1 MTMKAGC
8 SALGLCVIGAMAGS
22 GCTDT
27 RAFTDEQRAVLAQF
41 RLPAG
46 PPPDPSNAFAD
57 DVRAAVLGKKWF
69 FDPRLSG
76 PIGPGNDGVTNG
88 SLGVTGDRGKV
99 ACVSCHDP
107 AMGGSDH
114 RSRPPQTS
122 LGAGYSGRNAQT
134 VLNAAWVDLD
144 QGGWQ
149 TWDGSGDSVW
159 GGNLLPLEKT
169 TSNNATRLQLAH
181 IVFDHYKADYE
192 ALFGPLPDLSNTI
205 RFPLDGKPGDHSGF
219 DNLAPADKDAINR
232 VFANMGKAIAAYER
246 RLVSTAFQPSAF
258 DRMLAGDD
266 AAMTAAAIRGARLY
280 IGKAACDE
288 CHRGPLFADQKFH
301 NIGVPQTGEH
311 AFETDLGRDL
321 GIMNVQQSLFTR
333 AGAFSD
339 ALDDSHL
346 RSLARRPADLGAF
359 KTPTLRNVART
370 GPYMHD
376 GVYAT
381 LGEVIDHY
389 NRGGGMGD
397 FSGTKEVTIAPLLLD
412 DQEMSD
418 LVEFLSSLDDG
429 PPLPTPDFPEGLI
442 GPPTLPN

>member
-1 MTMKAGC
+1 MTMKAGG

-46 PPPDPSNAFAD
+46 PPPDPSNRFAD
-57 DVRAAVLGKKWF
+57 DVRAAVLGKQWF

-76 PIGPGNDGVTNG
+76 PLAPGNDGVTNG
-88 SLGVTGDRGKV
+88 SLGVAGAIGRV
-99 ACVSCHDP
+99 ACASCHDL

-134 VLNAAWVDLD
+134 VLNAAWVDLGK
-144 QGGWQ
+144 GGWQ

-159 GGNLLPLEKT
+159 GGNLLPLEKP

-192 ALFGPLPDLSNTI
+192 ALFGPLPDLSNTA
-205 RFPLDGKPGDHSGF
+205 RFPPTGKPGIAAF
-219 DNLAPADKDAINR
+219 DSMAPADQDAINR
-232 VFANMGKAIAAYER
+232 VFANLGKAIAAYER

-266 AAMTAAAIRGARLY
+266 TAMTAAAIRGARLY

-288 CHRGPLFADQKFH
+288 CHRGPMFADQRFH

-311 AFETDLGRDL
+311 AFETDLGRDQ
-321 GIMNVQQSLFTR
+321 GIPTLEQSLFTR

-339 ALDDSHL
+339 AFDDSQL
-346 RSLARRPADLGAF
+346 QNLAQRPADVGAF

-397 FSGTKEVTIAPLLLD
+397 FSGTQEVTISPLLLD
-412 DQEMSD
+412 SQDTSD
-418 LVEFLSSLDDG
+418 LEEFLRTLDDG
-429 PPLPTPDFPEGLI
+429 EPLPTPDFPEGLVA
-442 GPPTLPN
+442 PPTLPN

>member
-1 MTMKAGC
+1 MKAGC
-8 SALGLCVIGAMAGS
+8 SAIGLCVIGAMAGS
-22 GCTDT
+22 GCTDS

-46 PPPDPSNAFAD
+46 PPPDPSNAFSD

-76 PIGPGNDGVTNG
+76 PLAPGNDGVTNG
-88 SLGVTGDRGKV
+88 SLGVAGAIGRV
-99 ACVSCHDP
+99 ACASCHDP
-107 AMGGSDH
+107 VKGGSDH

-134 VLNAAWVDLD
+134 VLNAAYIDLD

-149 TWDGSGDSVW
+149 TWDGRGDSLW
-159 GGNLLPLEKT
+159 GGNLLPLESA

-181 IVFDHYKADYE
+181 IVFDHYRADYE
-192 ALFGPLPDLSNTI
+192 ALFGPLPDLSNTA
-205 RFPLDGKPGDHSGF
+205 RFPSTGKPGSPAF
-219 DNLAPADKDAINR
+219 DGMAPADQDAINR
-232 VFANMGKAIAAYER
+232 VFASMGKAIAAYER

-258 DRMLAGDD
+258 DRLLAGDD
-266 AAMTAAAIRGARLY
+266 TAMTAAAIRGARLY

-288 CHRGPLFADQKFH
+288 CHRGPMFADQKFH

-311 AFETDLGRDL
+311 AFETDLGRYQ
-321 GIMNVQQSLFTR
+321 GIPTVKTSLFTR

-339 ALDDSHL
+339 AFDDSQL
-346 RSLARRPADLGAF
+346 RSLAQRPADIGAF

-397 FSGTKEVTIAPLLLD
+397 FSGTREVTISPLLLD
-412 DQEMSD
+412 SQETSD
-418 LVEFLSSLDDG
+418 LEEFLRSLDDG
-429 PPLPTPDFPEGLI
+429 APLPTPDFPEGLAA
-442 GPPTLPN
+442 PPPLPN

>member
-1 MTMKAGC
+1 MKAGC
-8 SALGLCVIGAMAGS
+8 SAVGLSVISAIAGS
-22 GCTDT
+22 GCTDA

-46 PPPDPSNAFAD
+46 PPPDPSNAFSD
-57 DVRAAVLGKKWF
+57 DVRAAVLGKQWF

-76 PIGPGNDGVTNG
+76 PLAPGNDGVTNG
-88 SLGVTGDRGKV
+88 SLGVAGETGRV
-99 ACVSCHDP
+99 ACASCHDP
-107 AMGGSDH
+107 ANGGSDH

-134 VLNAAWVDLD
+134 VLNAAYVDLD

-159 GGNLLPLEKT
+159 GGNLLPLEKP

-181 IVFDHYKADYE
+181 VVFDHYRAGYE
-192 ALFGPLPDLSNTI
+192 AVFGPLPDLSNTA
-205 RFPLDGKPGDHSGF
+205 RFPPTGKPGVPAF
-219 DNLAPADKDAINR
+219 DAMAPADQDAINR
-232 VFANMGKAIAAYER
+232 VFANIGKALAAYER
-246 RLVSTAFQPSAF
+246 RLVSNAFQPSAF

-266 AAMTAAAIRGARLY
+266 TAMTDAAIRGARLY

-288 CHRGPLFADQKFH
+288 CHRGPMFADQKFH

-311 AFETDLGRDL
+311 AFETDLGRYQ
-321 GIMNVQQSLFTR
+321 GIPTVKGSLFNR

-339 ALDDSHL
+339 AFDDSQL
-346 RSLARRPADLGAF
+346 RDLAARPADIGAF
-359 KTPTLRNVART
+359 RTPTLRNVAKT

-397 FSGTKEVTIAPLLLD
+397 FSGTQEVTISPLLLD
-412 DQEMSD
+412 GQETSD
-418 LVEFLSSLDDG
+418 LEEFLRSLADG
-429 PPLPTPDFPEGLI
+429 DPLPTPDFPEGLAAL
-442 GPPTLPN
+442 PPLPN

>member
-1 MTMKAGC
+1 MTKQAGC
-8 SALGLCVIGAMAGS
+8 AAVGLCVIAGLAGS
-22 GCTDT
+22 ACTDS
-27 RAFTDEQRAVLAQF
+27 RAFTDEQRSVLAEF
-41 RLPAG
+41 RLPARI
-46 PPPDPSNAFAD
+46 PPDPSNAFAD
-57 DVRAAVLGKKWF
+57 NVPAAVLGKQWF

-76 PIGPGNDGVTNG
+76 ELQPGNDGVTDG
-88 SLGVTGDRGKV
+88 SLGVTGTPGRV
-99 ACVSCHDP
+99 ACVSCHDL
-107 AMGGSDH
+107 ANGGSDH

-134 VLNAAWVDLD
+134 VLNAAYVDLD

-149 TWDGSGDSVW
+149 TWDGRGDSVW
-159 GGNLLPLEKT
+159 GGNLLPLESM

-181 IVFDHYKADYE
+181 IVFDHYRPGYE
-192 ALFGPLPDLSNTI
+192 AVFGPLPDLSNTT
-205 RFPLDGKPGDHSGF
+205 RFPATGAPGTPEFNGI
-219 DNLAPADKDAINR
+219 APADQDAINR
-232 VFANMGKAIAAYER
+232 VFANMGKALAAYER
-246 RLVSTAFQPSAF
+246 RLVSNGFQPSPF

-288 CHRGPLFADQKFH
+288 CHRGPAFADQRFH

-311 AFETDLGRDL
+311 AFETDLGHYQ
-321 GIMNVQQSLFTR
+321 GIPTVKASLFNR

-346 RSLARRPADLGAF
+346 KNLAARPADVGAF
-359 KTPTLRNVART
+359 KTPTLRNVGKT

-376 GVYAT
+376 GVYAS

-397 FSGTKEVTIAPLLLD
+397 FSGTQEVTISPLLLD
-412 DQEMSD
+412 SQEMSD
-418 LVEFLSSLDDG
+418 LVEFLNSLSDG
-429 PPLPTPDFPEGLI
+429 DPLPTPDFPEGLI
-442 GPPTLPN
+442 APPPLPN